1 MNYVKVENDR
11 VVSYP
16 YTTLHMDH
24 PNVSFPLPLT
34 DEVLAAFNV
43 FSVQPTP
50 QPMNRWYQ
58 VVEEINPRKTG
69 RAWVQQW
76 QVIHI
81 GTNEQNALIAKEWE
95 RLRLIRNEKL
105 SATDWTQLPDSPVD
119 KSVWA
124 SYRQALRDLP
134 KMTANPFEAVW
145 PEEPE

>member
-1 MNYVKVENDR
+1 MR
-11 VVSYP
+11 
-16 YTTLHMDH
+16 
-24 PNVSFPLPLT
+24 
-34 DEVLAAFNV
+34 
-43 FSVQPTP
+43 
-50 QPMNRWYQ
+50 RWYQ
-58 VVEEINPRKTG
+58 IVEEINPRKTG
-69 RAWVQQW
+69 GGWVQQW

-119 KSVWA
+119 KSAWA

-145 PEEPE
+145 PEEPK